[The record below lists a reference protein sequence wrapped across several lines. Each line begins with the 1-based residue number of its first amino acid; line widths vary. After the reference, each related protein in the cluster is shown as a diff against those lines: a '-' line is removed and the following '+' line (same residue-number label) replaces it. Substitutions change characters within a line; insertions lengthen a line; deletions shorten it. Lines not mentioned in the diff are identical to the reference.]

1 MDWDIA
7 KIRSIL
13 GADTYKLNE
22 PMSLHT
28 SFKVGGEASI
38 FIKEG
43 SSEKIKALVKYC
55 KENKKPYTVIGRG
68 SNLLVSDKG
77 YAGMIIAMD
86 GEHADISVND
96 NYIEAAAG
104 ASLTTLA
111 REALKNSLTGF
122 EFAAGIP
129 GSIGGAVVMNAGA
142 YGGEIKDVLDGIT
155 AIDSDG
161 NIKYITADKLDLS
174 YRHSNIEENG
184 LVILSAKLRLK
195 RGDATSIKNIMD
207 SNLKSRVEKQPLD
220 YPSAGSTFKRPEGF
234 FAAKLI
240 EDCKLKGYSV
250 GGAQVSTKHAGF
262 VINTGDA
269 TASDIYNITED
280 IIKIVKEKTGVML
293 EREIKLIGDF

>member
-13 GADTYKLNE
+13 RADTYKLNE

-43 SSEKIKALVKYC
+43 SSERIKALVKYC

-96 NYIEAAAG
+96 NYIEATAG

-184 LVILSAKLRLK
+184 LVIISARLRLK

-207 SNLKSRVEKQPLD
+207 NNLKSRVEKQPLD